1 MAEQSVFFQAGDLKL
16 HGMFSPAL
24 EGKPHAAAVICH
36 PHPIYGGTMDNNV
49 VLAVVRALQDTGH
62 ATLRF
67 NFRGVERSEGSHA
80 EGLGEIEDV
89 RAAIKFVQEKTG
101 NGESP
106 IVLAGYSFG
115 SWVASN
121 ALAGDSS
128 VSHVILVGPPT
139 SMFDFSALIEDRE
152 ERARHVIVGE
162 RDQFCDRDKLQGIF
176 EQLPEPKTMRVIP
189 RADHFFFGRESI
201 LIETVKEA
209 LIDHATTG
217 GGERRKEQGERGT
230 QRA

>member
-1 MAEQSVFFQAGDLKL
+1 MAEQSVFFKSGDLKL
-16 HGMFSPAL
+16 HGMFSPVP
-24 EGKPHAAAVICH
+24 EGKPHSAAIICH

-49 VLAVVRALQDTGH
+49 VMAVARALQETGH

-67 NFRGVERSEGSHA
+67 NFRGVERSEGRHA
-80 EGLGEIEDV
+80 GGIGEIEDV

-115 SWVASN
+115 SWVVSN

-139 SMFDFSALIEDRE
+139 SMFDFAALVKGKE
-152 ERARHVIVGE
+152 ERARHIIVGE
-162 RDQFCDRDKLQGIF
+162 RDQFCDRDNLQSIF

-189 RADHFFFGRESI
+189 RADHFFFGRESM
-201 LIETVKEA
+201 LIEAVKETIA
-209 LIDHATTG
+209 DHSATR
-217 GGERRKEQGERGT
+217 GGERRKE
-230 QRA
+230 